1 MSTVPPSPANP
12 PTGAPCAPIASSP
25 DRRPEIDAPV
35 ASNALSRNGTVTHVR
50 GNAPD
55 ITAQQHAGTV
65 MIAPGPTPFRTYR
78 IARVAAHP
86 GHPTWPESM
95 YSSAG
100 IVRRAMSGPLLR
112 AVEVGPRDLVPV
124 PVARQQCVE
133 HPFDHG
139 RREVPPPPPAP
150 PPAARPGGPGPRRG
164 RSRSSG
170 PARRAGP

>member
-12 PTGAPCAPIASSP
+12 TTAAPVPPIALSP
-25 DRRPEIDAPV
+25 DRRPGIHAPV

-86 GHPTWPESM
+86 GHPTCPESM

-100 IVRRAMSGPLLR
+100 IVRRAMAGPLLR
-112 AVEVGPRDLVPV
+112 AGE
-124 PVARQQCVE
+124 
-133 HPFDHG
+133 
-139 RREVPPPPPAP
+139 
-150 PPAARPGGPGPRRG
+150 GG
-164 RSRSSG
+164 
-170 PARRAGP
+170 A

>member
-12 PTGAPCAPIASSP
+12 T
-25 DRRPEIDAPV
+25 
-35 ASNALSRNGTVTHVR
+35 TVTQVL

-86 GHPTWPESM
+86 GHPTWPDSM

-112 AVEVGPRDLVPV
+112 PVQVGPRDLVPV
-124 PVARQQCVE
+124 PVARQQGVE
-133 HPFDHG
+133 HALDHG
-139 RREVPPPPPAP
+139 RREVPPPEAADEVAEEGLPRAARHAADDLEVRGPAVAATVAPAP
-150 PPAARPGGPGPRRG
+150 HPAPVAA
-164 RSRSSG
+164 G
-170 PARRAGP
+170 PA